1 MELELKLTILERIS
15 IPVALLPPTFNLDD
29 GIAKREITQK
39 IEVTKAEKEKINY
52 KDIQGR
58 FSAWGSFLKCKKCR
72 AVFKDPYDDLKLK
85 ELSCDQCDG
94 KEFEKFEQHT
104 QLPKVFKFSKSEIFF
119 LDKQVTRLHDDGK
132 VEDRILDVCLNV
144 RELMKEIPK
153 GLQEVKKTTVKD
165 RK

>member
-1 MELELKLTILERIS
+1 MEIELKLTILERIS
-15 IPVALLPPTFNLDD
+15 VPMSLLPSTFNLDD
-29 GIAKREITQK
+29 GIVRRGIDQK
-39 IEVTKAEKEKINY
+39 IELTEAEKDKINY
-52 KDIQGR
+52 KDLQRG
-58 FSAWGSFLKCKKCR
+58 FAAWGNFLKCVKCG
-72 AVFKDPYDDLKLK
+72 AIFKDPYDDPKLAG
-85 ELSCDQCDG
+85 LSCDKCNG
-94 KEFEKFEQHT
+94 KELEKFKQFEEM
-104 QLPKVFKFSKSEIFF
+104 PKVFKFSKSEIFF